1 MSTDKPMSRR
11 DRNLA
16 GIRQKAT
23 ELAERIVLEQGGDA
37 LHARGLAKELNIS
50 VGSLYNAFGDLDGV
64 VRAVNARCA
73 DRLAEKLRIAARTEA
88 SDPVARI
95 NAIGEAYFDFAVAEP
110 RRWYMLFERDSDLQ
124 LDLRTQELQEGLLN
138 MLIRAGEGDPD
149 DRQHREFYLMLWA
162 SVHGI
167 VSLACRP
174 SITMIDPGSARAYIR
189 SLIRAAFRNF
199 PETAPS

>member
-1 MSTDKPMSRR
+1 MNTEKPMSRR

-16 GIRQKAT
+16 GIREKAT
-23 ELAERIVLEQGGDA
+23 ELAERIVLEKGGDA

-64 VRAVNARCA
+64 VRAVNVRCA
-73 DRLAEKLRIAARTEA
+73 DRLAEKLRAAALSEA
-88 SDPVARI
+88 ADPITRI
-95 NAIGEAYFDFAVAEP
+95 NAIGAAYFDFALAEP

-124 LDLRTQELQEGLLN
+124 LDLRAQELQEGLLD
-138 MLIRAGEGDPD
+138 MLIRAGDGDPD
-149 DRQHREFYLMLWA
+149 NRQHREFYLMLWA

-174 SITMIDPGSARAYIR
+174 SITMIEPGSARAYIA

-199 PETAPS
+199 PETDPS